1 MNINR
6 LLNAARRLWRA
17 LKEARDALQETDGTP
32 AAGTDGRKAATGRGT
47 RPAAQAGTAADGAA
61 GEKPA
66 DSADYRRVFHDFA
79 DGLGL
84 VMTRL
89 AVPRAAMRVREVA
102 P

>member
-17 LKEARDALQETDGTP
+17 LKEARDALQE
-32 AAGTDGRKAATGRGT
+32 TDGRKAATGRGT

-89 AVPRAAMRVREVA
+89 AAPRAVMRVREVA